1 MRAKLRVALELS
13 KIGAFLVRIDS
24 ELAGKW
30 IRVSDPFPLSF
41 LISSPVSLS
50 LLFWLL
56 FLRRS
61 RDLLHFQTPGCPGVV
76 ALLLLKL

>member
-1 MRAKLRVALELS
+1 VRAKLRVALELS

-41 LISSPVSLS
+41 LISSPVSFPS
-50 LLFWLL
+50 F
-56 FLRRS
+56 F
-61 RDLLHFQTPGCPGVV
+61 GCCFCVDRAIYFISKLQA
-76 ALLLLKL
+76 ALE